1 MSIRSF
7 IRINHQIRVPEVRLI
22 GPEGEQIGIVSTS
35 TALQRAHDL
44 GMDLIEISPN
54 AQPPVCR
61 IVNYGKF
68 KYEQEKKEKQSRQ
81 HHSNTKVKEIK
92 FHPNVEEHDYQT
104 KLRHIRE
111 FIAEGHRVKVS
122 LMFRGRE
129 NAHEEIGYQVVH
141 RVVADLRDVA
151 GSERSPERM
160 GRTIYVMLTPK
171 PASRQSHKPHAPGGT
186 DASGPAR

>member
-1 MSIRSF
+1 MSNRPF
-7 IRINHQIRVPEVRLI
+7 NRINHQIRVPEVRLI

-35 TALQRAHDL
+35 MALQRAHDL

-61 IVNYGKF
+61 IINYGKF

-81 HHSNTKVKEIK
+81 HQANTKVKEVK
-92 FHPNVEEHDYQT
+92 FHPNVDSHDYQT

-111 FIAEGHRVKVS
+111 FITEGHRVKVS

-129 NAHEEIGYQVVH
+129 NAHEEIGYQVMH

-151 GSERSPERM
+151 SNERSPERM
-160 GRTIYVMLTPK
+160 GRSIYMMMTPR
-171 PASRQSHKPHAPGGT
+171 PAGKVKGPDAP
-186 DASGPAR
+186 